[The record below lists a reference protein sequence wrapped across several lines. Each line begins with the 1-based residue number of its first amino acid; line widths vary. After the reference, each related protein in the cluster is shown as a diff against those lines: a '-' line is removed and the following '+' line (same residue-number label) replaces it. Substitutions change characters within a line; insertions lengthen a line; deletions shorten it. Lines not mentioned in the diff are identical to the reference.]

1 MMKKFE
7 GKKLLVLGSNVSSV
21 DIVSYAR
28 KNGAYTI
35 VADYLPPEKSEAKL
49 LADEDILIST
59 ADIDILGELIKERKI
74 DGVLAGI
81 SEFNLLKAMELS
93 TKYHLPF
100 YCTQDTWDL
109 IEKKNSFRNLCEQ
122 YQVPCPKTYYIGPQ
136 MTENDWHNI
145 HYPAVIKPVDA
156 STSLG
161 VFICHNEAEMRAH
174 EKDALNSSECG
185 KIIVEECVFG
195 DEFTAHY
202 TIAGGK
208 VSLSCVDNRYP
219 VSVHEGS
226 VTTIPVARIFP
237 CIYLDEYMQQVN
249 PRMIELCQNINVTD
263 AIIFIQGIYNKEK
276 NQFYIFEAGLR
287 CAGEAPYRFI
297 SKING
302 VNSIHV
308 LVDHALSVP
317 SDFQSELE
325 DPFMKGKCCGIVS
338 FVAKSGIVGNII
350 GLEDAVKNTPSVIEY
365 ESRYPIG
372 STTPDS
378 DTLRQLM
385 IRFVMICDTREKMA
399 EDIAYLNKHITVLN
413 DKGENMVIKME
424 PERVFD
430 TL

>member
-1 MMKKFE
+1 MKKFE
-7 GKKLLVLGSNVSSV
+7 GKKLLILGSNVSSE

-28 KNGAYTI
+28 ENGAYTI
-35 VADYLPPEKSEAKL
+35 VADYLPTEKSKAKL
-49 LADEDILIST
+49 LADEDVLIST
-59 ADIDILGELIKERKI
+59 ADIDALGELIEERKVNGI
-74 DGVLAGI
+74 LAGI

-93 TKYHLPF
+93 TKYQLPF
-100 YCTQDTWDL
+100 YCSQDSWNL
-109 IEKKNSFRNLCEQ
+109 IEKKNSFRKLCKK
-122 YQVPCPKTYYIGPQ
+122 YQVPCPKTYYIGSK
-136 MTENDWHNI
+136 MTEDDWNSI
-145 HYPAVIKPVDA
+145 QYPAVIKPVDA

-161 VFICHNEAEMRAH
+161 VFICHNEAEMRKH
-174 EKDALNSSECG
+174 EEDALNNSECG

-202 TIAGGK
+202 TIANGK

-219 VSVHEGS
+219 VAVHEGR

-237 CIYLDEYMQQVN
+237 CLYLEEYIKQVN
-249 PRMIELCQNINVTD
+249 PKMIELCQNINVTD

-276 NQFYIFEAGLR
+276 NEFYVFEAGLR
-287 CAGEAPYRFI
+287 SAGEAPYRFI
-297 SKING
+297 SKINDI
-302 VNSIHV
+302 NAIHV

-317 SDFQSELE
+317 TDFHSEQE
-325 DPFMKGKCCGIVS
+325 DPFLKGKCCGIVS
-338 FVAKSGIVGNII
+338 FVARSGVVGNII

-372 STTPDS
+372 STTPDT

-385 IRFVMICDTREKMA
+385 IRFVMICDSRKRMA
-399 EDIAYLNKHITVLN
+399 EDIAYLNEHITVLD

-424 PERVFD
+424 PGRIFD